1 MVYADLDGLK
11 GINDSFGHKEGDRAL
26 IKTAELL
33 KETFRSSDVLGRLGG
48 DEFTILAAVEPD
60 GGKEKLL
67 ARLQEKFENFNALR
81 VCPYD
86 LSISVGVAQ
95 LDPEG
100 NQSMEDLMAA
110 ADAAMYENKRGKRTR
125 VWRQPEH
132 EAAAAIA

>member
-26 IKTAELL
+26 VKAAELL

-48 DEFTILAAVEPD
+48 DEFTILAAVDPD
-60 GGKEKLL
+60 GGREKLL
-67 ARLQEKFENFNALR
+67 MRLQEKFDNYNALR
-81 VCPYD
+81 VSPYD

-100 NQSMEDLMAA
+100 SESMEDLMAA
-110 ADAAMYENKRGKRTR
+110 ADAAMYENKRGKTNRI
-125 VWRQPEH
+125 WRQPTEP
-132 EAAAAIA
+132 AVATA